1 MNEEKELPENSHRRT
16 LTFGFRS
23 RTSGQKM
30 QNAGQLNDHIIVSKR
45 KSADIFGSYLT
56 QLLKVDTPQ
65 ECMQKLDSRVTSN
78 GKRGCNSEM
87 MLKFVMDEEGV
98 RVRKP
103 PQSLIPFLRSARVEM
118 PARTLNGTESER
130 KRSCS
135 CEGTGAGGP
144 QSLTKALCRVYLTGN
159 SRVIPLS
166 GMIRVVNK
174 DIRLPLCIVSR
185 SHLKWATYW
194 MEMDD

>member
-65 ECMQKLDSRVTSN
+65 EFMQKLDSRVTSN

-103 PQSLIPFLRSARVEM
+103 PQSLIPFQRSARVEM
-118 PARTLNGTESER
+118 PDGSNIEW
-130 KRSCS
+130 
-135 CEGTGAGGP
+135 
-144 QSLTKALCRVYLTGN
+144 
-159 SRVIPLS
+159 
-166 GMIRVVNK
+166 
-174 DIRLPLCIVSR
+174 D
-185 SHLKWATYW
+185 
-194 MEMDD
+194 

>member
-1 MNEEKELPENSHRRT
+1 
-16 LTFGFRS
+16 
-23 RTSGQKM
+23 M

-103 PQSLIPFLRSARVEM
+103 PQSLIPFQNSLKVKEKEVVVVKAR
-118 PARTLNGTESER
+118 ER
-130 KRSCS
+130 
-135 CEGTGAGGP
+135 EVP
-144 QSLTKALCRVYLTGN
+144 KA
-159 SRVIPLS
+159 
-166 GMIRVVNK
+166 
-174 DIRLPLCIVSR
+174 
-185 SHLKWATYW
+185 
-194 MEMDD
+194 